1 MDCFPAS
8 SPLIDRLYENGVNT
22 DYKTVMEV
30 TPTVTHPSAG
40 YEKISDASRIE
51 QPRRVPVL
59 PGFLQLIAPRAAPVP
74 SRIGTV
80 SAASGCYP
88 LQRQLDLFQ
97 VMLVMPRNLVE
108 FGFQGAN
115 AGFAVHILE
124 VSVGLVVQP
133 RVVDHPRP
141 DRVEDLPGEL
151 ERHVRI
157 VQGFRPC
164 SLI

>member
-59 PGFLQLIAPRAAPVP
+59 PGFLPLIAPRAAPVP

-80 SAASGCYP
+80 SRGFRLLPLATPARSVPGDARYATQPCRIRLSGC
-88 LQRQLDLFQ
+88 
-97 VMLVMPRNLVE
+97 
-108 FGFQGAN
+108 
-115 AGFAVHILE
+115 
-124 VSVGLVVQP
+124 
-133 RVVDHPRP
+133 
-141 DRVEDLPGEL
+141 
-151 ERHVRI
+151 ERR
-157 VQGFRPC
+157 FRC
-164 SLI
+164 AHTR